1 MIKAIIQSM
10 RPKQWTK
17 NLFVFAGLLF
27 TLDSHH
33 QIADYIKVAL
43 AFVMFCILSGVVYL
57 INDILDVEHDRKH
70 SAKSKR
76 PIAAGRLSVKA
87 AWAAAGVLLPVGVA
101 GSFAVNTQLGEVALL
116 YIGLLTAYSLFLK
129 NIVILDVMTIAAGF
143 VLRAVAGAV
152 AIQVEMSPWLLICT
166 ILIALFLGL
175 AKRRGE
181 LSGLREEAANH
192 RSILAQYSL
201 PLLDQLIGIT
211 AASTIIAYALYTFF
225 SETGQAHPYMIATLP
240 FVIYGVFRYLMLIHQ
255 SSDSASPELL
265 LLKDKPLQVD
275 IGLWAL
281 ACALIV
287 VVS

>member
-1 MIKAIIQSM
+1 MIKAIILSM

-116 YIGLLTAYSLFLK
+116 YVGLLTAYSLFLK

-192 RSILAQYSL
+192 RAILAQYSM